1 MFMSQHESNHCATIN
16 QAPAPIS
23 HSRARVTSG
32 RRLLLVAII
41 LGLLIAIGIFRG
53 IHSRVE
59 AQAALQQTTLES
71 ATTAVY
77 IVHPTSG
84 KDSEEVELPGNTQA
98 FNDTPIYARTSGYVE
113 HWYVDIGTHVSQG
126 QLLALIQTP
135 ELDQQLEQAR
145 ADLKTAQANLEIAQI
160 TATRWQNLVKTN
172 SVSQQ
177 ETDQAVSDL
186 NAKRALVDS
195 NKANVDRLEQLQAFE
210 RVIAPFEGVIT
221 ARNTDV
227 GDLIQAGDNSAPK
240 ELFRLASI
248 RKLRIYIP
256 VPEVYAADVTNGQS
270 VKVTLDAF
278 PNKEFAGTVVRNSDA
293 IDLNSRTLN
302 VEVDVENPTGKLFP
316 GAYAFVHLKV
326 PASTG
331 SVTLPSNALLFRSE
345 GLRAGVVRDSHVVL
359 TPITIG
365 QDYGGAVEVLSGL
378 TPNDAVIVN
387 PSDSLANGA
396 AVRVH
401 AKRVGTVRP

>member
-1 MFMSQHESNHCATIN
+1 MN
-16 QAPAPIS
+16 QTGDLPKIKYDSAPEVPSAKNDGN
-23 HSRARVTSG
+23 G
-32 RRLLLVAII
+32 RRLFVAASVVVFVTAF
-41 LGLLIAIGIFRG
+41 AIFHG
-53 IHSRVE
+53 IHSRAEAETKLQGLARASAIPVVE
-59 AQAALQQTTLES
+59 
-71 ATTAVY
+71 V
-77 IVHPTSG
+77 VHPRVG
-84 KDSEEVELPGNTQA
+84 ADGQEIALPGNAQA
-98 FNDTPIYARTSGYVE
+98 FNDTPIYARTSGYVD
-113 HWYVDIGTHVSQG
+113 HWYVDIGTHVRQG

-160 TATRWQNLVKTN
+160 TATRWQDLVKTN

-221 ARNTDV
+221 VRNTDV

-278 PNKEFAGTVVRNSDA
+278 PNKEFAGTVVRNSNS

-378 TPNDAVIVN
+378 TSNDAVIVN

-396 AVRVH
+396 AVHVYT
-401 AKRVGTVRP
+401 KPVGTVRP